1 MVKVVQLVL
10 IGPFQLIL
18 GGSKNV
24 CLSTQLS
31 QSILHEKVQD
41 IYQNLSYTS
50 WNIRGD
56 LCKCNSSF
64 TF

>member
-41 IYQNLSYTS
+41 IYQNLS
-50 WNIRGD
+50 
-56 LCKCNSSF
+56 
-64 TF
+64 

>member
-1 MVKVVQLVL
+1 MVKVVQSVS

-24 CLSTQLS
+24 CLSLNTVT

-41 IYQNLSYTS
+41 IYQYLS
-50 WNIRGD
+50 
-56 LCKCNSSF
+56 
-64 TF
+64 